1 MGSSWPPVLRA
12 PKGPMHTDRSRGAPD
27 AVDAD
32 VRASADA
39 VPALPAAAPMDEIM
53 EIMRT
58 HGAVILLD
66 CVPPEVCDEVVA
78 ELTPYVDNTSV
89 GFEGFSGTQ
98 TQRCGSIVA
107 RSPASRALWAHERV
121 MEMCDRVLGVSAA
134 AAGLC

>member
-1 MGSSWPPVLRA
+1 
-12 PKGPMHTDRSRGAPD
+12 MHTDRSRGAPD

-39 VPALPAAAPMDEIM
+39 VPALPAAAPMEEIM

-58 HGAVILLD
+58 HGPVILLD
-66 CVPPEVCDEVVA
+66 CVPPAVCDEVVA

-107 RSPASRALWAHERV
+107 RSPASRALWANERV
-121 MEMCDRVLGVSAA
+121 MEVCDRVLGVSAA